1 MHFAVTDRNIWLAG
15 VPSEKCRKRN
25 KSSSEMEQQLK
36 EEKGDNLSEMEEKL
50 RREKVR
56 ERRW

>member
-1 MHFAVTDRNIWLAG
+1 MKSA
-15 VPSEKCRKRN
+15 EKRN

-50 RREKVR
+50 RREKRQRNKMVMSSWKSKFGG
-56 ERRW
+56 ERW